1 MFSPAIGDGSW
12 PSYLAAGVR
21 ANDAVVILCAQK
33 LTSWQLRE
41 DLTDLKR
48 DECISLRY
56 SLGPHELPMVAVQ
69 TVLLEG
75 HRRSSDERNWT
86 ASQVLPDRADRRV
99 LFEPRLRRSAHHP
112 PVRPRSRHPQ
122 RTTPR

>member
-48 DECISLRY
+48 DECTSAYGIHSGRTSYL
-56 SLGPHELPMVAVQ
+56 LLAVQ
-69 TVLLEG
+69 TVLLNSG
-75 HRRSSDERNWT
+75 ALSFAICQLYKCYT
-86 ASQVLPDRADRRV
+86 
-99 LFEPRLRRSAHHP
+99 
-112 PVRPRSRHPQ
+112 RSRITLSRRAVGRNAGHPAKRHVAQ
-122 RTTPR
+122 KTPP

>member
-21 ANDAVVILCAQK
+21 ANDAAVILCAQK

-48 DECISLRY
+48 DDCKSAYGIDSGHTSYRL
-56 SLGPHELPMVAVQ
+56 LAVQ
-69 TVLLEG
+69 AVLLRG

-86 ASQVLPDRADRRV
+86 TSQVLPDRADRRG

-112 PVRPRSRHPQ
+112 R
-122 RTTPR
+122 